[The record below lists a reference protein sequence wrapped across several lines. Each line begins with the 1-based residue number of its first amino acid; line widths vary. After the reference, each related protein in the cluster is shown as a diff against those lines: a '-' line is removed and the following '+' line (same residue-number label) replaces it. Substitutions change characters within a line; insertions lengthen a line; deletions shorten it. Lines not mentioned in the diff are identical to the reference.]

1 MRSLFAIAMVIALVG
16 VLAAMSTIK
25 PAIAAPAPF
34 KEAAQPGIQAA
45 QPAVQAAQPAVQAAQ
60 PGPAVQSVADDAPA
74 ASEAGHDPARF
85 GKLDYKPPM
94 DASSVM
100 ERARTGGDIACPG
113 TEPCGP

>member
-1 MRSLFAIAMVIALVG
+1 MRSLFAVAMLIALVG
-16 VLAAMSTIK
+16 MLAAMSTIK

-34 KEAAQPGIQAA
+34 KDTA
-45 QPAVQAAQPAVQAAQ
+45 QPAVQAAQPAVEAAQ
-60 PGPAVQSVADDAPA
+60 PGAVVQSVTGGVPG
-74 ASEAGHDPARF
+74 ASEAGHDPANF